1 MSSACRTSSSMRDRG
16 AFRGHN
22 LRILRIFV
30 LRDDYGRVGW
40 APCWSSWLNSYKH
53 GCSLA
58 KFLHTQG
65 GAHGQLV
72 GEGAWLEGGHH
83 VHQDKVRGEVFD
95 LHGDGTEPIDENP
108 EVFSLF
114 LPKVEEGDCGE
125 IMSSACIKLG
135 GEGSGERGEG
145 FDGVGGEAHEPFQSR
160 PPEGYR
166 EDLHSTTSSVEYKL
180 TWLV

>member
-1 MSSACRTSSSMRDRG
+1 LGVALVSSHV
-16 AFRGHN
+16 F
-22 LRILRIFV
+22 
-30 LRDDYGRVGW
+30 
-40 APCWSSWLNSYKH
+40 NSYKH

-65 GAHGQLV
+65 GAHGQLI
-72 GEGAWLEGGHH
+72 GEGSWPEGGHH

-108 EVFSLF
+108 EGFSLF
-114 LPKVEEGDCGE
+114 LPEVEEDNCGE

-135 GEGSGERGEG
+135 GEGSGEYGEG
-145 FDGVGGEAHEPFQSR
+145 VDGVGGRLMNHSR
-160 PPEGYR
+160 ADPLRATEN
-166 EDLHSTTSSVEYKL
+166 DLHSTASSVEYKL